1 MNHVVLVG
9 RLTRDAE
16 LKYSNTGVAITNLSL
31 AVNSRTKRDDTW
43 QDEAHFFDAVL
54 IGRRAEALA
63 QYLVKGKQLA
73 LQGELRQ
80 NRWEQEG
87 QRRSR
92 VEIFV
97 RDIQLLGGGGGGRSG
112 GPGPDSA
119 PQEERS
125 REGRSGGP
133 GPDSAPQE
141 EHGRGGRDVPT
152 ADDFDDDIPF

>member
-1 MNHVVLVG
+1 MADINLVVLVG

-31 AVNSRTKRDDTW
+31 AVNLRTKKEDTW
-43 QDEAHFFDAVL
+43 QDEGHFFDAVL

-63 QYLVKGKQLA
+63 QYLVKGKQVA
-73 LQGELRQ
+73 IQGELRQ

-92 VEIFV
+92 VEVFV
-97 RDIQLLGGGGGGRSG
+97 RDIQLLGGRSG
-112 GPGPDSA
+112 A
-119 PQEERS
+119 PTQEEAAP
-125 REGRSGGP
+125 RERTQGGK
-133 GPDSAPQE
+133 E
-141 EHGRGGRDVPT
+141 VPM